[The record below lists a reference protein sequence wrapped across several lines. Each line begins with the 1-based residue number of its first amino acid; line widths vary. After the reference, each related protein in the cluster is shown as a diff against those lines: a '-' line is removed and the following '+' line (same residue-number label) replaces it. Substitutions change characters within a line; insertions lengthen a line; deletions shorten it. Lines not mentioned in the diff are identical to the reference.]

1 MRHRLSACSI
11 VAGTLMGLAG
21 AAHAQTDF
29 FGRTVGSLAF
39 TDSEP
44 PVLSG
49 TLEQFFITFKGP
61 VTFET
66 LLLSFEIVQEE
77 PAPDAMSGE
86 FTFFGTDPA
95 NSLSGSFS
103 GISFPNEDG
112 IWTGAGFWTASLGT
126 GAFEGLSGEGK
137 YSLALTVDGGK
148 AATAFNGTIVPAP
161 GAALCFG
168 AMLAAST
175 RRRRSPF
182 R

>member
-1 MRHRLSACSI
+1 MRHHLSAFSI
-11 VAGTLMGLAG
+11 VAGSVMGLAG
-21 AAHAQTDF
+21 AAPAQELF
-29 FGRTVGSLAF
+29 FGRTVGSLTF
-39 TDSEP
+39 SDREP
-44 PVLSG
+44 PILSG

-66 LLLSFEIVQEE
+66 LLMTFEIVQEE
-77 PAPDAMSGE
+77 PKPDAMSGA

-95 NSLSGSFS
+95 NSLSGTFS

-112 IWTGAGFWTASLGT
+112 IWTGAGFWTTSMGT

-137 YSLALTVDGGK
+137 YSVALTVDGGE

-161 GAALCFG
+161 AGALCFG
-168 AMLAAST
+168 AMLAANV
-175 RRRRSPF
+175 RRRRSAF